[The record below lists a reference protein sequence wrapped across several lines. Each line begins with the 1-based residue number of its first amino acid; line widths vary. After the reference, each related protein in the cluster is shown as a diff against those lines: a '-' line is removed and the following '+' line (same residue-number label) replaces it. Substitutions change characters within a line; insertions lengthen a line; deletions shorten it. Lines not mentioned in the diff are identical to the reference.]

1 MKILDPKKV
10 FLKQV
15 DFLWGSNEWH
25 DHLYVFSLA
34 YEDYMLVM
42 PGHSLETPEELTTL
56 PDNINI
62 YTSVSKVPK
71 GIAKTMPFNFVNSME
86 DADVLVY
93 DIKPGSSSRL
103 LDNVKNVTFS
113 KKLKIVCLS
122 NNNSL
127 LANMEELCSKLNTRY
142 NTDDFKPYYSGE
154 IYRFPKYK
162 FDEFV
167 GMVKYNLP
175 IAPYTVLQTKYMQSL
190 KPLDEETLKTIY
202 RMILS
207 SDSQSKELGLKML
220 VQYRP
225 FEYIYFLTYIFYCG
239 NVDICSIRSHSS
251 YINFYADYVYNIA
264 VKESGRY
271 YVRRKS
277 LNQMLYN
284 GTLKNRPSDY
294 NMLVWA
300 RDNNLKL

>member
-1 MKILDPKKV
+1 
-10 FLKQV
+10 
-15 DFLWGSNEWH
+15 
-25 DHLYVFSLA
+25 
-34 YEDYMLVM
+34 M
-42 PGHSLETPEELTTL
+42 PGTSLEIPDELTTL

-93 DIKPGSSSRL
+93 DIKPGSNSRL
-103 LDNVKNVTFS
+103 LNNVNNVTFS

-122 NNNSL
+122 NNSSL
-127 LANMEELCSKLNTRY
+127 LANTEELCSKLNVRY

-154 IYRFPKYK
+154 IYKLPKYK
-162 FDEFV
+162 FDEFA

-175 IAPYTVLQTKYMQSL
+175 IAPYTVLQAKYMQSL

-207 SDSQSKELGLKML
+207 SDIQSKELGLKML

-239 NVDICSIRSHSS
+239 NVDIWNIRSHSS

-271 YVRRKS
+271 YVRRRG

-284 GTLKNRPSDY
+284 RTLKNRPSDY

-300 RDNNLKL
+300 RDNNLHLTV

>member
-10 FLKQV
+10 FLKRV
-15 DFLWGSNEWH
+15 SFDWGNNEWH
-25 DHLYVFSLA
+25 DHLNVESLD

-42 PGHSLETPEELTTL
+42 PETPLEPFQDLTSL
-56 PDNINI
+56 PDSINI
-62 YTSVSKVPK
+62 YTSVSKIPK
-71 GIAKTMPFNFVNSME
+71 GIAKGMTFNFVRSME

-93 DIKPGSSSRL
+93 DIKPGSSSCL
-103 LDNVKNVTFS
+103 LSDVQNVTYS

-122 NNNSL
+122 KNSSL
-127 LANMEELCSKLNTRY
+127 LEDKEELCLKLNIRY
-142 NTDDFKPYYSGE
+142 NTDDFKPYYSGD
-154 IYRFPKYK
+154 IYRFSKYK

-167 GMVKYNLP
+167 GAVKYNLP
-175 IAPYTVLQTKYMQSL
+175 IAPYTVLQAKYMQSL

-207 SDSQSKELGLKML
+207 SDAQSKELGLKML

-225 FEYIYFLTYIFYCG
+225 FDYIYFLTYIFYCG
-239 NVDICSIRSHSS
+239 NVDIWNIRSHSS
-251 YINFYADYVYNIA
+251 YINFYADYVYNI
-264 VKESGRY
+264 VIKESGRY
-271 YVRRKS
+271 YVRRRS

-284 GTLKNRPSDY
+284 GKVKTRPSDY
-294 NMLVWA
+294 NMLTWA

>member
-10 FLKQV
+10 FLKKA
-15 DFLWGSNEWH
+15 DFDWSNNEWH
-25 DHLYVFSLA
+25 DHLDVYSLN
-34 YEDYMLVM
+34 YDDYMLVM
-42 PGHSLETPEELTTL
+42 PGHSLETPEELTAL

-93 DIKPGSSSRL
+93 DIKPDSSSRL

-127 LANMEELCSKLNTRY
+127 LANMEELCSKLNARY

-175 IAPYTVLQTKYMQSL
+175 IAPYTILQTKYMQSL

-220 VQYRP
+220 AQYRP

-239 NVDICSIRSHSS
+239 NVDIWSIRSHSS

-271 YVRRKS
+271 YVRGRG
-277 LNQMLYN
+277 LDQMLCN
-284 GTLKNRPSDY
+284 RALKNRPADY